1 MFENVLIKDGE
12 KYEGLYVA
20 MRSFTDKRII
30 CSGDDIAKVFTKA
43 QNQGCE
49 QPVVLY
55 VPKEGMTNI
64 Y

>member
-1 MFENVLIKDGE
+1 MIENVLVQDGE
-12 KYEGLYVA
+12 KYSGQYVA
-20 MRSFTDKRII
+20 MPSFKDKRVI
-30 CSGDDIAKVFTKA
+30 CSGYDIAKVFTNA
-43 QNQGCE
+43 QDQGYE